1 MFRKNDRRGRLVA
14 ALLAV
19 AGPMGTT
26 AHAQSADVEVV
37 LDRLERAGQKVEDL
51 TANVRHEVFDLLIE
65 DLQVKNGEIRYR
77 RAQPNAQFMVRFDR
91 LRQEGVVIEKK
102 EWFVFD
108 GRWLTEAREQTQ
120 QIVKREIVAEG
131 ERIDPF
137 RLGEGP
143 FPLPFG
149 QKKQEMLEHFEITLA
164 PPSPDQPPQTDHL
177 RCVPRPD
184 TRMADEYGQLELWV
198 DRSLDL
204 PVKIVAD
211 QKKDNKRV
219 TVTFADM
226 KLNTGVAGSTFE
238 FKPPPGWPA
247 PTIERLQP
255 AR

>member
-1 MFRKNDRRGRLVA
+1 M
-14 ALLAV
+14 V
-19 AGPMGTT
+19 AGP
-26 AHAQSADVEVV
+26 AALPARAQAADVEAV
-37 LDRLERAGQKVEDL
+37 LDRLERAGERVADL
-51 TANVRHEVFDLLIE
+51 SANVKHDVFDVIIE
-65 DLQVKNGEIRYR
+65 DRQVKVGVIRYR
-77 RAQPNAQFMVRFDR
+77 RAEPNAQFLVQFDR
-91 LRQEGVVIEKK
+91 LEEGGIVVEKK

-108 GRWLTEAREQTQ
+108 GRWLTEARELTQ
-120 QIVKREIVAEG
+120 QVVKREIVAQG

-149 QKKQEMLEHFEITLA
+149 QKKQEMLEHFEIALA
-164 PPSPDQPPQTDHL
+164 PPAPGESAQTDHL
-177 RCVPRPD
+177 RCVPRPG
-184 TRMADEYGQLELWV
+184 TKMADEYGQLDLWV

-219 TVTFADM
+219 TVTFTDM

-255 AR
+255 TP